1 MPSTPIEALNDHVS
15 ETVTVSG
22 WLTNHRSSGKIV
34 FLQLRD
40 GSGFVQWVMV
50 KSEVGDEQFEAA
62 RQLTQESSIEVTGE
76 VRADERAPSGV
87 ELGVTAVRLIAPGND
102 YPITPKEHG
111 VDFLFEH
118 QHLHLRHKGPWAIMR
133 IREEVERGVH
143 DFYAERGFVRFDSPF
158 FMP

>member
-1 MPSTPIEALNDHVS
+1 KLNDHVGES
-15 ETVTVSG
+15 VTIAG

-40 GSGFVQWVMV
+40 GSGFVQGVMV

-62 RQLTQESSIEVTGE
+62 RQLTQESSVEVTGE
-76 VRADERAPSGV
+76 VRADARAPSGV
-87 ELGVTAVRLIAPGND
+87 ELGVSAVRLIGQGQE

-118 QHLHLRHKGPWAIMR
+118 
-133 IREEVERGVH
+133 
-143 DFYAERGFVRFDSPF
+143 
-158 FMP
+158 